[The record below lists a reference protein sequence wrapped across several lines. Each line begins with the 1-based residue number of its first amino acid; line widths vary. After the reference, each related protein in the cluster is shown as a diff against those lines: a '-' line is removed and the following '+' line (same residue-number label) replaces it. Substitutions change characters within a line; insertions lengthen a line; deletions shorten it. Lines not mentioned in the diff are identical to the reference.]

1 MALQRNFLLILIT
14 CSILSCSTKKQLLY
28 LNNSNSY
35 LNTEIQF
42 DQYKIQPFD
51 IIKIDVHSSNVE
63 AAIPYNR
70 FGSINNRNIN
80 PNLDNL
86 QLDGYLVDE
95 DFSINFPVLG
105 KIILRDKTL
114 TEIEKTISDL
124 LLQNNHLAD
133 PVVNSRII
141 NAKFTVLGEVLNPGT
156 FSFIGERLTLLQAI
170 GFAGDLT
177 IDGKR
182 TDIILIREINNIRKI
197 KKINLTDTSTLNLE
211 TYFIRPNDVIIIQPN
226 FNKVKSAGFI
236 GNPSSIASIA
246 QIILSIAL
254 IIVNR

>member
-1 MALQRNFLLILIT
+1 MKLQRNFLLILIT

-28 LNNSNSY
+28 LNNSNNY

-51 IIKIDVHSSNVE
+51 IIKIDVHSSNIE
-63 AAIPYNR
+63 AAVPYNR
-70 FGSINNRNIN
+70 FSSIQNRNIN
-80 PNLDNL
+80 PNLNNL
-86 QLDGYLVDE
+86 QLDGYLVGE

-133 PVVNSRII
+133 PVVNCRII
-141 NAKFTVLGEVLNPGT
+141 NAKFTVLGEVSNPGT

-170 GFAGDLT
+170 GLAGDLT

-197 KKINLTDTSTLNLE
+197 KKINLNDKSTFNLQ
-211 TYFIRPNDVIIIQPN
+211 TYFIRPNDVLIIQPN